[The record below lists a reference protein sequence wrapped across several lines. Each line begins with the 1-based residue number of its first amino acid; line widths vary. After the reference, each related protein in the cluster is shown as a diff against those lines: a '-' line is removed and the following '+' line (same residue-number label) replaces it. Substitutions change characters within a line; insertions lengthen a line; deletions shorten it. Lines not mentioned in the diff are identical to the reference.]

1 MLRGFVE
8 QQDRMVCQDRPRQPE
23 PLPLPTGER
32 GTVLPDR
39 SMQVHRQSHRRQC
52 VEQLLVGGVR
62 LGHAQIRRDVGVEHV
77 RDLRGPEDQRSDVV
91 AGEVIDFDPPH
102 RYSHTFQ
109 FTNFDDPPYK
119 VIYELKDIGGQVE
132 FSLIIEDLVPGT
144 KSAKQMVSGAKM
156 ITNTLKSIV
165 ETGKPS
171 LGVRMLYVLFKLMAP
186 LSPKRTRSENW
197 QE

>member
-1 MLRGFVE
+1 MANKIRSVSTVTINGTMEAVWREITKTDEVQKCMFNMQLHTSGLKPGAKIFMRSANGKH
-8 QQDRMVCQDRPRQPE
+8 
-23 PLPLPTGER
+23 TG
-32 GTVLPDR
+32 
-39 SMQVHRQSHRRQC
+39 
-52 VEQLLVGGVR
+52 
-62 LGHAQIRRDVGVEHV
+62 
-77 RDLRGPEDQRSDVV
+77 V

-109 FTNFDDPPYK
+109 FTNYDDPPCK

-132 FSLIIEDLVPGT
+132 FSLIIEDLVEGT